1 VVGEVAPVT
10 RAPLTRASVAGGSVA
25 RGPLVVVGDALLDRD
40 LDGRAERLAPDA
52 PVPVVDDPAER
63 RRPGGAALAATLAA
77 TLDRRAVVLIT
88 ALAGDEAG
96 GSLRGLLELAG
107 VEVVDLG
114 LDGQTPEKIRVRAQ
128 GRSLLRLDRATR
140 PGVVGPLDRAG
151 RRALAGAGAVLVADY
166 GRGVAAEPGV
176 RGALAALPS
185 RRPLV
190 WDPHPRGPAPV
201 PGARLATPNRAE
213 AAGFVAEVPGDGL
226 AAVTARARRLAE
238 RWRAAGVAVTLGPGG
253 ALLVEG
259 AGAPLVVPAPAATSG
274 DPCGAGDRFSAT
286 AAGLLA
292 DGALP
297 SEAVAGAVAA
307 ATAFVAAGGAATVH
321 LSPTLATAPRAPG
334 AARITRPAPGTRPA
348 RGTPAYGTPTP
359 GTPGSPEP
367 HLPVPGPPVGE
378 ATPTPEGGA
387 PAVHNPHTHNPYT
400 DRPPADPFPI
410 DPSLTNPSLT
420 NPSLTNPSL
429 TNPPLTNPPLTN
441 PPLTNPPL
449 TNPPLTNPPLTN
461 PPVPD
466 PPPADSPLLDLR
478 PGDPT
483 PGGGSPIDRALGL
496 IAAVRAMGGTVVA
509 TGGCFDLLHAGHVA
523 TLRAARALGDCLVVC
538 LNSDDSVRRLK
549 GPERPLVPEADR
561 VAVLEALGCVDV
573 VVPFDE
579 RTPEAVLRRLRPDV
593 FAKGGDYALTDLPE
607 AALLSTWGGQAV
619 VLPYLEGRS
628 TTQLMKEVVRRDSH

>member
-1 VVGEVAPVT
+1 VT
-10 RAPLTRASVAGGSVA
+10 RAPMSRASATRGAVN

-77 TLDRRAVVLIT
+77 TLDGRAVVLVT

-96 GSLRGLLELAG
+96 ATLRGLLGLAG

-114 LDGQTPEKIRVRAQ
+114 LAGPTPEKIRVRAQ
-128 GRSLLRLDRATR
+128 GHSLLRLDRATR
-140 PGVVGPLDRAG
+140 PGRVGPLDRAG

-176 RGALAALPS
+176 RAALAALPS

-201 PGARLATPNRAE
+201 PGARLVTPNRAE
-213 AAGFVAEVPGDGL
+213 AAGFVPEVAGAGL

-238 RWRAAGVAVTLGPGG
+238 RWGAAGVAITLGPGG

-259 AGAPLVVPAPAATSG
+259 AGAPLVVPAPAATTG
-274 DPCGAGDRFSAT
+274 DPCGAGDRFSAS
-286 AAGLLA
+286 AAGLLV

-307 ATAFVAAGGAATVH
+307 ATAFVTAGGAATVH
-321 LSPTLATAPRAPG
+321 LSPASPTPAS
-334 AARITRPAPGTRPA
+334 PAPG
-348 RGTPAYGTPTP
+348 G
-359 GTPGSPEP
+359 PGSGTPEP
-367 HLPVPGPPVGE
+367 HPPVPGPPVGE
-378 ATPTPEGGA
+378 ATPAAAWGA
-387 PAVHNPHTHNPYT
+387 HCYPHPPTH
-400 DRPPADPFPI
+400 
-410 DPSLTNPSLT
+410 
-420 NPSLTNPSL
+420 
-429 TNPPLTNPPLTN
+429 PPLAHRQ
-441 PPLTNPPL
+441 
-449 TNPPLTNPPLTN
+449 
-461 PPVPD
+461 PD
-466 PPPADSPLLDLR
+466 PPPALSSPM
-478 PGDPT
+478 
-483 PGGGSPIDRALGL
+483 DRALGV
-496 IAAVRAMGGTVVA
+496 IATVRAMGGTVVA

-579 RTPEAVLRRLRPDV
+579 RTPEAVLQRLRPDV
-593 FAKGGDYALTDLPE
+593 FAKGGDYALADLPE